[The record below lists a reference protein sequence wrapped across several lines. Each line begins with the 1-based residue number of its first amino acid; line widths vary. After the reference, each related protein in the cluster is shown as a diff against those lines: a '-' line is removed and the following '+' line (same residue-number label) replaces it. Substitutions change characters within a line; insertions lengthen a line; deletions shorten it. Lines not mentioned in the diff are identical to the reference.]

1 MSILSSFARQAGLVI
16 NDNSHHMDKIYLTHA
31 EIKGCVIS
39 AKLALFH
46 TLFSK
51 LSFPACF
58 AEWTTNVA

>member
-31 EIKGCVIS
+31 EIKGCVIF
-39 AKLALFH
+39 ALFH